1 MALHKIHEV
10 HKKEDWDLLRE
21 RNYRYVGQENIEAG
35 MARVDMFDDETGT
48 QIAVYCPV
56 NLLPDALFWTD

>member
-10 HKKEDWDLLRE
+10 HKKENWDLLRQL
-21 RNYRYVGQENIEAG
+21 NYRYVGQENIEGG
-35 MARVDMFDDETGT
+35 MARVDRYDDAKDT
-48 QIAVYCPV
+48 QIMVYSPV